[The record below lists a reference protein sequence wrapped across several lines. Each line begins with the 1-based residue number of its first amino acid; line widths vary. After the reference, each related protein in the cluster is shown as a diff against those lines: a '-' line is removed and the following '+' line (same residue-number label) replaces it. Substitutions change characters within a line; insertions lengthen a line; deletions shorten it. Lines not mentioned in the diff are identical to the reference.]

1 MAKVLKKRGLPFVVQ
16 PKYEPILEWVGTD
29 ESGIIEIERKGYLTV
44 QEKAIV
50 QGAMEGDTT
59 MTDMFMLCRDIAQ
72 KEGLKP
78 DRVFS
83 DMTAPV
89 QPEYFPKYADRIS
102 ACMARLT
109 EYQDRQRMIAATAML
124 ICRVDKD
131 WSAEDTIALHPD
143 LLDALYVLYME
154 EDQKSVA
161 AFQESTEKAGP
172 KTDSE
177 GKE

>member
-1 MAKVLKKRGLPFVVQ
+1 MAKVLKKKGLPFVVE
-16 PKYEPILEWVGTD
+16 PKYEPIIERIGTE
-29 ESGIIEIERKGYLTV
+29 ESGVIEVERKGYLTV

-59 MTDMFMLCRDIAQ
+59 MTDMFMLCREIAQ
-72 KEGLKP
+72 KEGISP
-78 DRVFS
+78 DQVFS
-83 DMTAPV
+83 DMTCPV
-89 QPEYFPKYADRIS
+89 QPEYFPTYSDRIS

-124 ICRVDKD
+124 ICRVDRE
-131 WSAEDTIALHPD
+131 WSAEDTVALHPD

-154 EDQKSVA
+154 EDQKSVKA
-161 AFQESTEKAGP
+161 LQDAVEKQSP

-177 GKE
+177 GKD

>member
-1 MAKVLKKRGLPFVVQ
+1 MAKVLKKKGLPFVVQ
-16 PKYEPILEWVGTD
+16 PKYEPILERVGTD
-29 ESGIIEIERKGYLTV
+29 ESGIIEIERRGYLTV

-59 MTDMFMLCRDIAQ
+59 MTDMFMLCRDIAS

-78 DRVFS
+78 DRVFN

-102 ACMARLT
+102 TCMARLT
-109 EYQDRQRMIAATAML
+109 DYQERQRMIAATAML
-124 ICRVDKD
+124 ICRVDKG
-131 WSAEDTIALHPD
+131 WTAEDTIALHPD
-143 LLDALYVLYME
+143 LLDGLYILYMQ
-154 EDQKSVA
+154 EDQKSVEA
-161 AFQESTEKAGP
+161 LQDSVEKKGP

-177 GKE
+177 GKD